1 VTAYVQD
8 PNRPPP
14 TKTFTG
20 EYILTLG
27 GTQIKLIEAPG
38 GHTPGDIFMYLPE
51 KRVVMVVDI
60 IDPGWVPFRSFS
72 VAGVV
77 HLPVITSWAHGSCRG
92 FGMRPIFPS

>member
-1 VTAYVQD
+1 VTEYVQD

-20 EYILTLG
+20 EYVLTLG
-27 GTQIKLIEAPG
+27 GTEIKLIEAPG

-60 IDPGWVPFRSFS
+60 IYPGWVPFRSFA
-72 VAGVV
+72 VAGAPN
-77 HLPVITSWAHGSCRG
+77 LPVTA
-92 FGMRPIFPS
+92 F